1 VSSFFDLL
9 TLTNSHLLDGT
20 GEAVPL
26 QYQAMTYQVL
36 ARKLRP
42 ADFSGLVGQDHV
54 VQALTHAL
62 DNDRLHHAYL
72 FTGTR
77 GVGKTTIARI
87 LARCLNCE
95 RGVSSAPC
103 GSCDACTAIS
113 EGRFVDLIEMD
124 GASQNKVENVHDLQD
139 GAQYMPN
146 TGRFKVYLI
155 DEVHMLSKSAFNA
168 LLKILEEPPAH
179 VKFLLATTEVNK
191 LPITILSRCLQFQL
205 KNMTVDRISS
215 YLAEAL
221 TDEGIEFDTGALRI
235 IGTAAAGSMRDALSV
250 TDQAISFGAGK
261 LEESQVARMLGVT
274 GRDEI
279 SALLTALASADVTQ
293 VLSCSKEL
301 AERGVDFAAVLAE
314 LLRAFHDIAVAQ
326 ILPIDSPDGEG
337 DTGAQEKEQA
347 TDLIADSLGVRF
359 AGSFEPDVV
368 QLFYQIVLRS
378 HQDLAMSPDP
388 QIGFEM
394 ALLRMLAFAPED
406 LKQAVPPL
414 TSPPAAT
421 GGSPDSSQGSA
432 QGSSSNS
439 AGEAGSGEG
448 TLPEPTAA
456 APQPP
461 QRVSALINRKQADQA
476 PLPRA
481 PDSFW
486 YDLQDTV
493 AAHGVVSMIMRNC
506 VLQRRE
512 ALSTNGA
519 ERWYLQLDP
528 AHDGMLSDGHPSQIA
543 RMVSAAVDSTVEI
556 DLSIAAPVWETPG
569 MQRARERKERQD
581 AAVSLMRESAIAKS
595 LGEVFGA
602 QLDEESV
609 RSISE
614 IQPGEQR

>member
-1 VSSFFDLL
+1 M
-9 TLTNSHLLDGT
+9 LLDGT
-20 GEAVPL
+20 QRAVPL

-42 ADFSGLVGQDHV
+42 ADFSALVGQDHV

-95 RGVSSAPC
+95 QGVSSTPC

-205 KNMTVDRISS
+205 KNMSVDSISS

-221 TDEGIEFDTGALRI
+221 SAEGIEFDTGALRI
-235 IGTAAAGSMRDALSV
+235 IGTAASGSMRDALSV

-261 LEESQVARMLGVT
+261 LEESQVARMLGVS

-279 SALLTALASADVTQ
+279 SALLTALAAADAEQ
-293 VLSCSKEL
+293 VLTCSQEL
-301 AERGVDFAAVLAE
+301 SDRGVDFAAVLAD

-326 ILPIDSPDGEG
+326 ILPGSASQGAESADDK
-337 DTGAQEKEQA
+337 TGKGQA
-347 TDLIADSLGVRF
+347 TDLITDSLGVRY
-359 AGSFEPDVV
+359 ANSFEPDVV

-378 HQDLAMSPDP
+378 HHDLAMSPDP

-406 LKQAVPPL
+406 LKQSVPPL
-414 TSPPAAT
+414 TSPSSAA
-421 GGSPDSSQGSA
+421 
-432 QGSSSNS
+432 SNS
-439 AGEAGSGEG
+439 ASDAEG
-448 TLPEPTAA
+448 NTSESDAQSEPEPTTAT
-456 APQPP
+456 P
-461 QRVSALINRKQADQA
+461 QRVNALVAHKQKQKQVDQT

-481 PDSFW
+481 SDSFW
-486 YDLQDTV
+486 YNLQEKLE
-493 AAHGVVSMIMRNC
+493 AQGVVSMIMRNC
-506 VLQRRE
+506 ILQRRE
-512 ALSTNGA
+512 TLTSKGDTSTDTSTDIGKSGA
-519 ERWYLQLDP
+519 TERWYLQLDP
-528 AHDGMLSDGHPSQIA
+528 AHDGMLSDRHPTQIA
-543 RMVSAAVDSTVEI
+543 SLVSAAVDSRVDI
-556 DLSIAAPVWETPG
+556 DLSVAEPVWETPF
-569 MQRARERKERQD
+569 MQLTRERKERQD
-581 AAVSLMRESAIAKS
+581 AAVSLMRESEMTKS
-595 LGEVFGA
+595 LSEIFGA

-609 RSISE
+609 RPGTDLQLQEQS
-614 IQPGEQR
+614 GEQS

>member
-1 VSSFFDLL
+1 M
-9 TLTNSHLLDGT
+9 LLDGT
-20 GEAVPL
+20 QRAVPL

-42 ADFSGLVGQDHV
+42 ADFSALVGQDHV

-77 GVGKTTIARI
+77 GVGKTTIARV

-95 RGVSSAPC
+95 QGVSSTPC
-103 GSCDACTAIS
+103 GVCDACTSIS

-179 VKFLLATTEVNK
+179 VKFLLATTEANK

-205 KNMTVDRISS
+205 KNMTVDTISS
-215 YLAEAL
+215 YLAQAL
-221 TDEGIEFDTGALRI
+221 RDEGIEFDTGALRI
-235 IGTAAAGSMRDALSV
+235 IGTAASGSMRDALSV

-279 SALLTALASADVTQ
+279 SALLKALSSADAEQ

-301 AERGVDFAAVLAE
+301 SVRGVDFAAVLAD

-326 ILPIDSPDGEG
+326 ILPSPGSEDASSSG
-337 DTGAQEKEQA
+337 GADNNTEKERA

-359 AGSFEPDVV
+359 ANSFEPDVV

-378 HQDLAMSPDP
+378 HHDLAMSPDP
-388 QIGFEM
+388 QVGFEM
-394 ALLRMLAFAPED
+394 ALLRMLAFAPDD
-406 LKQAVPPL
+406 LKQSVPPL
-414 TSPPAAT
+414 ASPSSAL
-421 GGSPDSSQGSA
+421 GGSSGNTGDTGSTEGNAEGRASESEA
-432 QGSSSNS
+432 QSR
-439 AGEAGSGEG
+439 
-448 TLPEPTAA
+448 PEPTTA
-456 APQPP
+456 APQ
-461 QRVSALINRKQADQA
+461 RVQALVTQKHKEKDNQADQP

-486 YDLQDTV
+486 YDLQDKV
-493 AAHGVVSMIMRNC
+493 AAQGVVSMIMRNC
-506 VLQRRE
+506 ILQRRE
-512 ALSTNGA
+512 ALASNSDT

-528 AHDGMLSDGHPSQIA
+528 AHDGMLSDRHPSLIA
-543 RMVSAAVDSTVEI
+543 KLVSAVVEGSVDI
-556 DLSIAAPVWETPG
+556 DLSVAPPVWETPG
-569 MQRARERKERQD
+569 MQLIRERKERQD
-581 AAVSLMRESAIAKS
+581 AAVSLMRESAMTKS
-595 LGEVFGA
+595 LSEIFGA
-602 QLDEESV
+602 QLDEASV
-609 RSISE
+609 QPITDLHL
-614 IQPGEQR
+614 QQPPGEHS